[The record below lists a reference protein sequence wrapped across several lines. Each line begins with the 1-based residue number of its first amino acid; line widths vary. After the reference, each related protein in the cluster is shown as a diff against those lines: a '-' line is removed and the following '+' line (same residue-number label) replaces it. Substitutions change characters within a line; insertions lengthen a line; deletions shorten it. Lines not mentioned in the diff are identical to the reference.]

1 MHEIESRA
9 DDKAN
14 TGQYLDFAQQKKIM
28 IRQRKNSLNIKI
40 IYTFINNVKTDIYWF
55 IRGFIYLLLFQY
67 PVNK

>member
-40 IYTFINNVKTDIYWF
+40 IYNITST
-55 IRGFIYLLLFQY
+55 L
-67 PVNK
+67 PS